1 MPLKISSYVGMC
13 TAFVAFLYGLYIF
26 GKALLIGDP
35 VRGFPS
41 LMVMVVFLGGAQL
54 IVLGIIGEYLGRIFN
69 ETKNRPLYFVQEF
82 IAPQTVKQSRESRQ
96 EAQTKIGV

>member
-1 MPLKISSYVGMC
+1 MPRSSKLISIVVPAYNEEQVLPEFHRRAM
-13 TAFVAFLYGLYIF
+13 AVLDGL
-26 GKALLIGDP
+26 
-35 VRGFPS
+35 PS

-82 IAPQTVKQSRESRQ
+82 IAPQTVKQSRDSRQ
-96 EAQTKIGV
+96 EAQTKIGA